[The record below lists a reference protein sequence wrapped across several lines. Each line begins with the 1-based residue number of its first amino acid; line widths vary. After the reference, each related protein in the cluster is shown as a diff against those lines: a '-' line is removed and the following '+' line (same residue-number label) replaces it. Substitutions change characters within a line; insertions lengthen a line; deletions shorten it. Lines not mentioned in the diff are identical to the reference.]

1 MNKNIVETYKSDK
14 FEDQTAGYIGVD
26 GSFIF
31 VEEYHGEED
40 NEYKD
45 LGLPEFSS
53 THYEEDVCVRI
64 YKEPNEI
71 QYEKLEEIIDHF
83 LNTFSY
89 CKVEIW
95 DKPNKNYSFYNV
107 YSLFEGACK
116 DSTWNEKVGNWTG
129 YKLVQI
135 IKNNINKLNEEF
147 GEEYSSRL
155 REELLLELKRSQ
167 LINKSKNGASYAP
180 NNRKKG
186 KNRFER
192 RKYSK
197 ISTSIK
203 GYNKIDMNAFWKG
216 DILEVGIEVIG
227 ETDNYIVTLDFEN
240 ILYNLKKEV
249 KDNNNVFNFKVIYK
263 ALVKAFNDDDVYMSC
278 TCLHPDTKIKLLD
291 GTCPTVAE
299 MKTRFDAGEKLYV
312 YSTDDKGD
320 FKPGEV
326 EKVWVTGEKTEF
338 IKVTLDSGK
347 EIITTPDHLYM
358 LRDGSYI
365 PAEDLTEGQSLM
377 PMYFNYS
384 ANGYEMVKFNS
395 EERGWHTIYK
405 LVADYFKHDEIVEI
419 AKNPEAIE
427 KQPKGVAIHHLDF
440 NKANNTPEN
449 LAIMTAFAHWM
460 FHSDLANTR
469 WKDPEWCK
477 MQSERARKHIQK
489 LNANPTEA
497 MLIARKIWHDAGV
510 AHNYD
515 PEWKPVQAEICRKAI
530 TKWWENLTEEEY
542 EAKCKLISEQSKKNW
557 VEGKYDTEA
566 FHKAAKQRGKDTHTP
581 EREKL
586 IHEGVLHYWANIS
599 DEERERRAKES
610 ASHLPHLTGPFTEE
624 HKKHMSEAML
634 NRSEEEKQDHISK
647 IRKTKIR
654 KALEKMLDLGIEL
667 TDAGYEEIK
676 KIIAKESPHNHIPS
690 ITSEFTSIDEAVSYF
705 KLNHKVVKIERITL
719 DSTPVYDIKVKD
731 WENFVVEAGVVLHNC
746 PDWRYRFG
754 YVATKNKYSSQ
765 LPPEL
770 RPSNITNPKDD
781 KGAGCKHTLLL
792 LSNTGWLVKIASVI
806 YNYVKYCKTNLS
818 TNYKRYIFPQIYG
831 MSYKQ
836 ALDSQIFKEVDNDV
850 SGLLPSDQKALD
862 DIINRALKGRDE
874 KGRFTKGNEYAFNK
888 KDLRNLN

>member
-1 MNKNIVETYKSDK
+1 MNKNVI
-14 FEDQTAGYIGVD
+14 
-26 GSFIF
+26 
-31 VEEYHGEED
+31 
-40 NEYKD
+40 
-45 LGLPEFSS
+45 
-53 THYEEDVCVRI
+53 
-64 YKEPNEI
+64 
-71 QYEKLEEIIDHF
+71 
-83 LNTFSY
+83 
-89 CKVEIW
+89 
-95 DKPNKNYSFYNV
+95 
-107 YSLFEGACK
+107 
-116 DSTWNEKVGNWTG
+116 
-129 YKLVQI
+129 
-135 IKNNINKLNEEF
+135 NNINEFNEEHNYNTRKVDGKNIF
-147 GEEYSSRL
+147 DTYNPL
-155 REELLLELKRSQ
+155 KEELLLELKRSQ

-216 DILEVGIEVIG
+216 DILEVKIEVIG
-227 ETDNYIVTLDFEN
+227 ETDTYTVTLDFEN

-249 KDNNNVFNFKVIYK
+249 KTNNNVFNFKTIYK

-299 MKTRFDAGEKLYV
+299 MKTRFEAGEKLYV

-358 LRDGSYI
+358 LKDGSYI

-377 PMYFNYS
+377 
-384 ANGYEMVKFNS
+384 
-395 EERGWHTIYK
+395 
-405 LVADYFKHDEIVEI
+405 
-419 AKNPEAIE
+419 
-427 KQPKGVAIHHLDF
+427 
-440 NKANNTPEN
+440 
-449 LAIMTAFAHWM
+449 
-460 FHSDLANTR
+460 
-469 WKDPEWCK
+469 
-477 MQSERARKHIQK
+477 
-489 LNANPTEA
+489 
-497 MLIARKIWHDAGV
+497 
-510 AHNYD
+510 
-515 PEWKPVQAEICRKAI
+515 
-530 TKWWENLTEEEY
+530 
-542 EAKCKLISEQSKKNW
+542 
-557 VEGKYDTEA
+557 
-566 FHKAAKQRGKDTHTP
+566 
-581 EREKL
+581 
-586 IHEGVLHYWANIS
+586 
-599 DEERERRAKES
+599 
-610 ASHLPHLTGPFTEE
+610 
-624 HKKHMSEAML
+624 
-634 NRSEEEKQDHISK
+634 
-647 IRKTKIR
+647 
-654 KALEKMLDLGIEL
+654 
-667 TDAGYEEIK
+667 
-676 KIIAKESPHNHIPS
+676 
-690 ITSEFTSIDEAVSYF
+690 FTSIDEAVSYF

-806 YNYVKYCKTNLS
+806 YNYVKYCKKNLS

-836 ALDSQIFKEVDNDV
+836 ALDNQIFKEVNSED
-850 SGLLPSDQKALD
+850 SGLLPSDQKTLD
-862 DIINRALKGRDE
+862 SVIDMALKGRDE
-874 KGRFTKGNEYAFNK
+874 KGRFTKDNEYKFSK

>member
-1 MNKNIVETYKSDK
+1 MDKNIIETYKLDK
-14 FEDQTAGYIGVD
+14 FEDQTAGYIDVD

-31 VEEYHGEED
+31 VEEYNGEED

-45 LGLPEFSS
+45 LSLPEFSF

-83 LNTFSY
+83 LNAFSY

-95 DKPNKNYSFYNV
+95 DKPNGKYSFYNV

-116 DSTWNEKVGNWTG
+116 DYTWNEKVGNWTG

-135 IKNNINKLNEEF
+135 IKNNINKKNLKEQ
-147 GEEYSSRL
+147 
-155 REELLLELKRSQ
+155 LLLELNRNQ

-249 KDNNNVFNFKVIYK
+249 KDNSNVFNFKVIYK
-263 ALVKAFNDDDVYMSC
+263 ALVKAFNDDDVYISC
-278 TCLHPDTKIKLLD
+278 
-291 GTCPTVAE
+291 
-299 MKTRFDAGEKLYV
+299 
-312 YSTDDKGD
+312 
-320 FKPGEV
+320 
-326 EKVWVTGEKTEF
+326 
-338 IKVTLDSGK
+338 
-347 EIITTPDHLYM
+347 
-358 LRDGSYI
+358 
-365 PAEDLTEGQSLM
+365 
-377 PMYFNYS
+377 
-384 ANGYEMVKFNS
+384 
-395 EERGWHTIYK
+395 
-405 LVADYFKHDEIVEI
+405 
-419 AKNPEAIE
+419 
-427 KQPKGVAIHHLDF
+427 
-440 NKANNTPEN
+440 
-449 LAIMTAFAHWM
+449 
-460 FHSDLANTR
+460 
-469 WKDPEWCK
+469 
-477 MQSERARKHIQK
+477 
-489 LNANPTEA
+489 
-497 MLIARKIWHDAGV
+497 
-510 AHNYD
+510 
-515 PEWKPVQAEICRKAI
+515 
-530 TKWWENLTEEEY
+530 
-542 EAKCKLISEQSKKNW
+542 
-557 VEGKYDTEA
+557 
-566 FHKAAKQRGKDTHTP
+566 
-581 EREKL
+581 
-586 IHEGVLHYWANIS
+586 
-599 DEERERRAKES
+599 
-610 ASHLPHLTGPFTEE
+610 
-624 HKKHMSEAML
+624 
-634 NRSEEEKQDHISK
+634 
-647 IRKTKIR
+647 
-654 KALEKMLDLGIEL
+654 
-667 TDAGYEEIK
+667 
-676 KIIAKESPHNHIPS
+676 
-690 ITSEFTSIDEAVSYF
+690 
-705 KLNHKVVKIERITL
+705 
-719 DSTPVYDIKVKD
+719 
-731 WENFVVEAGVVLHNC
+731 NC
-746 PDWRYRFG
+746 PDWKYRFG

-836 ALDSQIFKEVDNDV
+836 ALDNQIFKEVDDEV

-874 KGRFTKGNEYAFNK
+874 KGRFTKDNEYAFNK